1 MLADRYQL
9 IRIVGRGG
17 MGEVWAGR
25 DVRLG
30 RDVAVKRL
38 SPHLASE
45 PGVRERFD
53 VEARAAAGLN
63 HPNVVAVFDS
73 GEHEGIPFLVMEL
86 LPGRTL
92 ADELV
97 DGPLDPARARRV
109 GGEVLAALAASHA
122 AGILHRDVKPGNV
135 LLGADDAVKVADFGI
150 AKSTE
155 ALDLTTTGTIVGT
168 AAYLAPER
176 LAGQPATAQ
185 ADLYAV
191 GVLLYEALSGQKP
204 YAADTPMGL
213 LRAVEA
219 QNPVPLA
226 EARPGLD
233 PALVAI
239 VERAMDPDPSRRY
252 SSAADM
258 AAALGGQ
265 PVPAAGAVVGD
276 PAAAAT
282 AVLSHTRVLT
292 APAGVAAAGRA
303 EPPRAAA
310 PVAVAAARARR
321 SLGPT
326 AVAAIL
332 LVVAMVV
339 IVALATRGGGPPDPA
354 TTVPTTGVEVT
365 VAPVTVTVAPTTVA
379 PVRPTAPPN
388 TKKPEKGDKKG
399 RDDG

>member
-1 MLADRYQL
+1 MRGVEDVPTTLADRYQL
-9 IRIVGRGG
+9 TRIVGRGG
-17 MGEVWAGR
+17 MGEVWAAR
-25 DVRLG
+25 DIRLG

-97 DGPLDPARARRV
+97 DGPLDPGRARQV

-135 LLGADDAVKVADFGI
+135 LLGADGAVKVADFGI

-191 GVLLYEALSGQKP
+191 GVLLYEALSGLKP
-204 YAADTPMGL
+204 FAADTPMGL

-219 QNPVPLA
+219 QDPVPLA

-233 PALVAI
+233 PSLVAT
-239 VERAMDPDPSRRY
+239 VERAMDPDPGRRFATA
-252 SSAADM
+252 SDM
-258 AAALGGQ
+258 AAALQ
-265 PVPAAGAVVGD
+265 NRPMAPVGAVAD

-282 AVLSHTRVLT
+282 SVLSHTRVLI
-292 APAGVAAAGRA
+292 PPGRT
-303 EPPRAAA
+303 AA
-310 PVAVAAARARR
+310 PVAVAAARARPR
-321 SLGPT
+321 LGPT

-354 TTVPTTGVEVT
+354 TTVPTTRVE
-365 VAPVTVTVAPTTVA
+365 VTVTVAPTTVA
-379 PVRPTAPPN
+379 SVRPTAPPD
-388 TKKPEKGDKKG
+388 TKKPERGDKKD
-399 RDDG
+399 REDD

>member
-1 MLADRYQL
+1 VDDAPTTLADRYQL
-9 IRIVGRGG
+9 TRIVGRGG
-17 MGEVWAGR
+17 MGEVWAAW
-25 DVRLG
+25 DLRLE

-38 SPHLASE
+38 SPHLAAE

-63 HPNVVAVFDS
+63 HPNVVAVLDS

-97 DGPLDPARARRV
+97 DEPLDPARVRRV
-109 GGEVLAALAASHA
+109 GAEVLAALAASHG

-135 LLGADDAVKVADFGI
+135 LLGADGAVKVADFGI

-176 LAGQPATAQ
+176 LAGQRATVQ

-233 PALVAI
+233 RSLVAT
-239 VERAMDPDPSRRY
+239 VARAMDPDPARRFAT
-252 SSAADM
+252 AADM
-258 AAALGGQ
+258 AAALRGL
-265 PVPAAGAVVGD
+265 PVPAAGTAAAD
-276 PAAAAT
+276 PAVAAT
-282 AVLSHTRVLT
+282 SVLSSTRVLT
-292 APAGVAAAGRA
+292 PPAAVAAGRA
-303 EPPRAAA
+303 GHRAAA
-310 PVAVAAARARR
+310 PTRR
-321 SLGPT
+321 PVGPT

-339 IVALATRGGGPPDPA
+339 IVALATSGGGPSSPA
-354 TTVPTTGVEVT
+354 TTVPTTRVEVT
-365 VAPVTVTVAPTTVA
+365 VAPVTVAPTTVA
-379 PVRPTAPPN
+379 PVRPTAPPA
-388 TKKPEKGDKKG
+388 TRKPKNDKGNNHD
-399 RDDG
+399 